1 MLNFH
6 IFQQFKNVFN
16 RLNPLNSFKWDGS
29 DEELKIFSSNDL
41 LEDTVEKYPKFKFV
55 ILIALYHILNTV
67 DSKNEFLTVLTNDF
81 RLIADLV
88 EGNHNE
94 VEIPEIVQF
103 EASRSNVF
111 ITCHNHF
118 NGAIIPSLGDFKNS
132 ICPKILFTIIVS
144 QGNIGILVNNFNKF
158 DKDTLKLLKIDIND
172 YIEYIRFS
180 FIINN
185 EKEIAELDKLN
196 LNEYEY
202 NIRYQLLFDKYVARN
217 NLKFVNE
224 FNARMEKYNL
234 YLIYINY

>member
-1 MLNFH
+1 L
-6 IFQQFKNVFN
+6 FK
-16 RLNPLNSFKWDGS
+16 
-29 DEELKIFSSNDL
+29 
-41 LEDTVEKYPKFKFV
+41 
-55 ILIALYHILNTV
+55 
-67 DSKNEFLTVLTNDF
+67 
-81 RLIADLV
+81 
-88 EGNHNE
+88 
-94 VEIPEIVQF
+94 
-103 EASRSNVF
+103 
-111 ITCHNHF
+111 
-118 NGAIIPSLGDFKNS
+118 
-132 ICPKILFTIIVS
+132 VS

-196 LNEYEY
+196 LNEDEY